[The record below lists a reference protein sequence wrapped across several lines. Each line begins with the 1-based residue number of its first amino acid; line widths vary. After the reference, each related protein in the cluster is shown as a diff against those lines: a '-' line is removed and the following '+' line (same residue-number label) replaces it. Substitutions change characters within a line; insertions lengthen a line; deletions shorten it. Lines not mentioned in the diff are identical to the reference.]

1 MEEDCL
7 PLHSENDEYIRA
19 LERVSESCA
28 IRELIYITSDY
39 NLSEIF
45 WKNLRLYLYLSLSLP
60 DRGDINTMWTLR
72 GDVPQ
77 TGSQTGITSKSIQ
90 TATTTQNKF
99 DQHICG
105 NGSYHHTRIARGRLL
120 RLHGHLDGLT
130 AQSSTTGRHWNWN
143 WVPWSRRI
151 SEKTF
156 FSEEN
161 ASFFLQM
168 GPLAR

>member
-1 MEEDCL
+1 
-7 PLHSENDEYIRA
+7 
-19 LERVSESCA
+19 
-28 IRELIYITSDY
+28 
-39 NLSEIF
+39 
-45 WKNLRLYLYLSLSLP
+45 
-60 DRGDINTMWTLR
+60 MWTLR

-161 ASFFLQM
+161 ASFFFTNGAPGSMKNYKYTCCQLFAAAHRASES
-168 GPLAR
+168 ARRFNK